1 MFNPSLVQNDFIF
14 LARSGYLDLE
24 RARWDVECN
33 ASLDCA
39 PAMWALRGRY
49 LHRRPATRQSHVP
62 AAVLAI
68 RSSTTSER

>member
-39 PAMWALRGRY
+39 PANETPMLLIA
-49 LHRRPATRQSHVP
+49 PAEGQLLELVGAYWSG
-62 AAVLAI
+62 
-68 RSSTTSER
+68 ER